1 MAILQIQIKLTG
13 LSPFFF
19 VNNFSAK
26 YEYST
31 FTCESTDIRALS
43 AILKGVVDK
52 RIETSLSQADLLKYI
67 TAGTEGSTGET
78 GGGSDVDKESI
89 LQSASQD
96 AKTKADAAQAAAIQA
111 AATDATQKANAAQA
125 SAIAAAASDAAQKVA
140 TVKQE
145 AAEDAK
151 TKADTAES
159 NAIAQASQDASTKAD
174 AAKDAAILEA
184 KNKDNALKSALQ
196 EEIQAKSQAA
206 KTNAVATAS
215 TDATTKANQAK
226 EDAIADAAQKDAVV
240 KQEAAT
246 DASTKADKAL
256 EDAKAYSDTLVGEAN
271 GKITTIQ
278 ASDELQN
285 SRLTAL
291 ESGGGG
297 TGGAKG
303 DKGEQGE
310 RGLTGAKGD
319 PGIQGLPG
327 KDGAKGADGKSA
339 YEVAVSNGFVGNEAA
354 WLASLKSE
362 KGDKGDAG
370 AGGSG
375 GSADNTAL
383 QQEIDALKTALA
395 KMPKYKEYQAG
406 YIPRA
411 DFVGTLANSGL
422 VTANYPKPFSKRPIL
437 NVTLDIADA
446 AVRVQYVNNATE
458 TGFQVAT
465 NYAGSMNGVWY
476 EAFILEN

>member
-52 RIETSLSQADLLKYI
+52 RIETSFSQADLLKYI

-78 GGGSDVDKESI
+78 GGVSDVDKESI

-184 KNKDNALKSALQ
+184 ENKDNALKSALQ
-196 EEIQAKSQAA
+196 KEIQDKSQAA
-206 KTNAVATAS
+206 ETNAVATAS

-256 EDAKAYSDTLVGEAN
+256 ENAKAYSDTLVGEAN

-297 TGGAKG
+297 TG
-303 DKGEQGE
+303 
-310 RGLTGAKGD
+310 
-319 PGIQGLPG
+319 
-327 KDGAKGADGKSA
+327 
-339 YEVAVSNGFVGNEAA
+339 VSST
-354 WLASLKSE
+354 WS
-362 KGDKGDAG
+362 
-370 AGGSG
+370 
-375 GSADNTAL
+375 
-383 QQEIDALKTALA
+383 
-395 KMPKYKEYQAG
+395 PPYKEYVARSHTKAELTEMNGGIVIQNN
-406 YIPRA
+406 
-411 DFVGTLANSGL
+411 TLA
-422 VTANYPKPFSKRPIL
+422 TIKFPHKFSVIPYVFVQQSV
-437 NVTLDIADA
+437 NDA
-446 AVRVQYVNNATE
+446 AQRVQYVNNIT
-458 TGFQVAT
+458 TTSFQYSN
-465 NYAGSMNGVWY
+465 NYAGSMNGLRYVAY
-476 EAFILEN
+476 TFDDENSAVTYGFD

>member
-52 RIETSLSQADLLKYI
+52 RIETSFSQADLLKYI
-67 TAGTEGSTGET
+67 TAGTEGFTGET
-78 GGGSDVDKESI
+78 GGISDVDTESI

-96 AKTKADAAQAAAIQA
+96 AKTKADAAQDAAIQA
-111 AATDATQKANAAQA
+111 AATDATQKANAAKA

-184 KNKDNALKSALQ
+184 ENKDNTLKSALQ

-206 KTNAVATAS
+206 ETNAVATAS

-226 EDAIADAAQKDAVV
+226 EDAIANAAQKDAVV

-246 DASTKADKAL
+246 DASTKANKAL
-256 EDAKAYSDTLVGEAN
+256 ENAKAYSDTLVGEAN
-271 GKITTIQ
+271 GKIATIQ
-278 ASDELQN
+278 TSDELQN
-285 SRLTAL
+285 SRLKAL

-297 TGGAKG
+297 TGGS
-303 DKGEQGE
+303 
-310 RGLTGAKGD
+310 R
-319 PGIQGLPG
+319 PWSP
-327 KDGAKGADGKSA
+327 
-339 YEVAVSNGFVGNEAA
+339 
-354 WLASLKSE
+354 
-362 KGDKGDAG
+362 
-370 AGGSG
+370 
-375 GSADNTAL
+375 
-383 QQEIDALKTALA
+383 
-395 KMPKYKEYQAG
+395 PYKEYVARFHTKAELVDMNG
-406 YIPRA
+406 GIINNNALATIKFPHRFSEIPYV
-411 DFVGTLANSGL
+411 FVQQSIDD
-422 VTANYPKPFSKRPIL
+422 VSS
-437 NVTLDIADA
+437 
-446 AVRVQYVNNATE
+446 RVQYVNNIT
-458 TGFQVAT
+458 TTSFQYAT
-465 NYAGSMNGVWY
+465 NYAGSLNGLRYVAY
-476 EAFILEN
+476 TFDGNNSAVTYGF

>member
-43 AILKGVVDK
+43 AILKGEVDK
-52 RIETSLSQADLLKYI
+52 RIETSFSRADLLKYI
-67 TAGTEGSTGET
+67 TAGTEGSTCET
-78 GGGSDVDKESI
+78 GGVSDVDTESI

-111 AATDATQKANAAQA
+111 AATDATQKANAAKE

-184 KNKDNALKSALQ
+184 ENKDNTLKSALQ

-206 KTNAVATAS
+206 ETNAVATAS

-226 EDAIADAAQKDAVV
+226 EDAIANAAQKDAVV

-246 DASTKADKAL
+246 DASTKANKAL

-285 SRLTAL
+285 SRLKAL

-297 TGGAKG
+297 TGGS
-303 DKGEQGE
+303 
-310 RGLTGAKGD
+310 R
-319 PGIQGLPG
+319 PWSP
-327 KDGAKGADGKSA
+327 
-339 YEVAVSNGFVGNEAA
+339 
-354 WLASLKSE
+354 
-362 KGDKGDAG
+362 
-370 AGGSG
+370 
-375 GSADNTAL
+375 
-383 QQEIDALKTALA
+383 
-395 KMPKYKEYQAG
+395 PYKEYVARFHTKAELVDMNG
-406 YIPRA
+406 GIINNNALATVKFPHKFSVIPYV
-411 DFVGTLANSGL
+411 FVQQSIDD
-422 VTANYPKPFSKRPIL
+422 VSS
-437 NVTLDIADA
+437 
-446 AVRVQYVNNATE
+446 RVQYVNNIT
-458 TGFQVAT
+458 TTSFQYAT
-465 NYAGSMNGVWY
+465 NYAGSLNGLRYVAY
-476 EAFILEN
+476 TFDGNNSAVTYGF

>member
-78 GGGSDVDKESI
+78 GGVSDVDKESI

-140 TVKQE
+140 TAKQE

-184 KNKDNALKSALQ
+184 ENKDNALKSALQ
-196 EEIQAKSQAA
+196 KEIQAKSQASE
-206 KTNAVATAS
+206 TNAVATAS

-256 EDAKAYSDTLVGEAN
+256 KDAKAYSDTLVGEAN

-278 ASDELQN
+278 ALDELQN

-310 RGLTGAKGD
+310 RGLTGANGVD
-319 PGIQGLPG
+319 G
-327 KDGAKGADGKSA
+327 KDGKSA
-339 YEVAVSNGFVGNEAA
+339 YQIAVANGFAGSEAA
-354 WLASLKSE
+354 WLLSLKGEKGE
-362 KGDKGDAG
+362 KGDP
-370 AGGSG
+370 GSG
-375 GSADNTAL
+375 GSGNDTTAL
-383 QQEIDALKTALA
+383 QQEIGALKAAVA

-411 DFVGTLANSGL
+411 NLVGAPGNNAL
-422 VTANYPKPFSKRPIL
+422 VTANYPKPFSTRPIL
-437 NVTLDIADA
+437 NVTLDIADTS
-446 AVRVQYVNNATE
+446 VRVQYVNNATE

-465 NYAGSMNGVWY
+465 NYAASMNGVWY
-476 EAFILEN
+476 EAFILED

>member
-43 AILKGVVDK
+43 AILKGSVDK

-67 TAGTEGSTGET
+67 TAGTGGFTGET
-78 GGGSDVDKESI
+78 GGGSDVDTESI

-111 AATDATQKANAAQA
+111 AATDATQKANAAKE

-206 KTNAVATAS
+206 ETNAVATAS
-215 TDATTKANQAK
+215 TDATTKANKAK
-226 EDAIADAAQKDAVV
+226 EDAIANAAQKDAVV

-246 DASTKADKAL
+246 DASTKANKAL
-256 EDAKAYSDTLVGEAN
+256 EDAKAYSDKLVGEAN

-278 ASDELQN
+278 TSDELQN
-285 SRLTAL
+285 SRLKAL

-297 TGGAKG
+297 TGGS
-303 DKGEQGE
+303 
-310 RGLTGAKGD
+310 R
-319 PGIQGLPG
+319 PWSP
-327 KDGAKGADGKSA
+327 
-339 YEVAVSNGFVGNEAA
+339 
-354 WLASLKSE
+354 
-362 KGDKGDAG
+362 
-370 AGGSG
+370 
-375 GSADNTAL
+375 
-383 QQEIDALKTALA
+383 
-395 KMPKYKEYQAG
+395 PYKEYVARSHTRAELVDMNG
-406 YIPRA
+406 GIINNNALATVKFPHKFSVIPYV
-411 DFVGTLANSGL
+411 FVQQSIDD
-422 VTANYPKPFSKRPIL
+422 VSP
-437 NVTLDIADA
+437 
-446 AVRVQYVNNATE
+446 RVQYVNNIT
-458 TGFQVAT
+458 TTSFQYAT
-465 NYAGSMNGVWY
+465 NYAGSLNGLRYVAY
-476 EAFILEN
+476 TFDGNNSAVTYGF

>member
-52 RIETSLSQADLLKYI
+52 RIETSFSQADLLKYI
-67 TAGTEGSTGET
+67 TAGTEGFTGET
-78 GGGSDVDKESI
+78 GGISDVDTESI

-96 AKTKADAAQAAAIQA
+96 AKTKADAAQDAAIQA
-111 AATDATQKANAAQA
+111 AATDATQKANAAKA

-151 TKADTAES
+151 TKAHTAES
-159 NAIAQASQDASTKAD
+159 NAIGQASQDASTKAD

-206 KTNAVATAS
+206 ETNAVATAS

-226 EDAIADAAQKDAVV
+226 EDAIANAAQKDAVV

-246 DASTKADKAL
+246 DASTKANKAL

-285 SRLTAL
+285 SRLKAL

-297 TGGAKG
+297 TGGS
-303 DKGEQGE
+303 
-310 RGLTGAKGD
+310 R
-319 PGIQGLPG
+319 PWSP
-327 KDGAKGADGKSA
+327 
-339 YEVAVSNGFVGNEAA
+339 
-354 WLASLKSE
+354 
-362 KGDKGDAG
+362 
-370 AGGSG
+370 
-375 GSADNTAL
+375 
-383 QQEIDALKTALA
+383 
-395 KMPKYKEYQAG
+395 PYKEYVARFHTKAELVDMNG
-406 YIPRA
+406 GIINNNALATIKFPHRFSEIPYV
-411 DFVGTLANSGL
+411 FVQQSIDD
-422 VTANYPKPFSKRPIL
+422 VSS
-437 NVTLDIADA
+437 
-446 AVRVQYVNNATE
+446 RVQYVNNIT
-458 TGFQVAT
+458 TTSFQYAT
-465 NYAGSMNGVWY
+465 NYAGSLNGLRYVAY
-476 EAFILEN
+476 TFDGNNSAVTYGF

>member
-52 RIETSLSQADLLKYI
+52 RIETSFSQADLLKYI
-67 TAGTEGSTGET
+67 TAGTEGSAGET
-78 GGGSDVDKESI
+78 GGVSDVDKESI

-145 AAEDAK
+145 AAKDAK

-184 KNKDNALKSALQ
+184 ENKDNALKSALQ

-206 KTNAVATAS
+206 ETNAVATAS
-215 TDATTKANQAK
+215 TDATTKANKAK

-256 EDAKAYSDTLVGEAN
+256 KDAKAYSDTLVGEAN

-278 ASDELQN
+278 ASDKLQD
-285 SRLTAL
+285 SRITAL
-291 ESGGGG
+291 ESRGGG
-297 TGGAKG
+297 TGGSS
-303 DKGEQGE
+303 
-310 RGLTGAKGD
+310 TWS
-319 PGIQGLPG
+319 PP
-327 KDGAKGADGKSA
+327 
-339 YEVAVSNGFVGNEAA
+339 
-354 WLASLKSE
+354 
-362 KGDKGDAG
+362 
-370 AGGSG
+370 
-375 GSADNTAL
+375 
-383 QQEIDALKTALA
+383 
-395 KMPKYKEYQAG
+395 YKEYIARSHTKAELVEMNGGIEIQNNALATVKFPHKFSV
-406 YIPRA
+406 IPYV
-411 DFVGTLANSGL
+411 FVQQNI
-422 VTANYPKPFSKRPIL
+422 N
-437 NVTLDIADA
+437 DA
-446 AVRVQYVNNATE
+446 VQRVQYVNNIT
-458 TGFQVAT
+458 TTSFQYAT
-465 NYAGSMNGVWY
+465 NYAGSQNGLRYVAY
-476 EAFILEN
+476 TFYDENSAVTYGFN